1 MNAKLTMRLLA
12 ATAVGGLRLTGCAA
26 TTTPYL
32 DSRFGESV
40 KAARA
45 LQTLNPDASLNT
57 DPVAGVDA
65 RAAKSAMDQYHKSFE
80 TPPATFGIMN
90 IGGAMSGGQ

>member
-1 MNAKLTMRLLA
+1 MNAKFIMRLLA
-12 ATAVGGLRLTGCAA
+12 ATAAGGLLLTGCAS
-26 TTTPYL
+26 TTTPYM

-45 LQTLNPDASLNT
+45 LQTVNPGASRNT

-80 TPPATFGIMN
+80 TPPTTFSIMN
-90 IGGAMSGGQ
+90 IGGGIGGSQ